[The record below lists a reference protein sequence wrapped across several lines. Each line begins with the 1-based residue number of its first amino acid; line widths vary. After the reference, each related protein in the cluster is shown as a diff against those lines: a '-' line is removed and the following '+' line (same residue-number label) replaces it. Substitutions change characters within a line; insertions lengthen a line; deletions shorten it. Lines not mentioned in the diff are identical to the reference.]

1 MKEAKSLTGLISLRG
16 KTAIITGAGAGMG
29 AATAK
34 RFSEAGACL
43 WLLDV
48 NEANLAKVKKDLS
61 GAIHSVD
68 TYKIDLSRKSEI
80 DRFWESLGAVKP
92 DILVNNA
99 GIFPFRDFLDT
110 DEEFVQKVT
119 NINLNAVYWMCQHF
133 IQVFL
138 EGRRKKKGAAIVNV
152 GSVEAILP
160 FKKDLAH
167 YTTGKAGVIA
177 LTRALARDYGRKGI
191 RANVILPGGIVTA
204 GTKESAKEI
213 LRMNFGVISD
223 GVKFMTRLPL
233 ARMGEPDEVAR
244 ITLVLSSEM
253 SSYVTGAVIPVD
265 GGFLSA

>member
-1 MKEAKSLTGLISLRG
+1 MKEAKRLPRLISLRG

-34 RFSEAGACL
+34 RFCEAGACL

-48 NEANLAKVKKDLS
+48 KEANLAKVKKDLS
-61 GAIHSVD
+61 RATHSVD
-68 TYKIDLSRKSEI
+68 TYRIDLSSKSEI
-80 DRFWESLGAVKP
+80 DRFWESIETVKP

-110 DEEFVQKVT
+110 DEEFVQKVM

-133 IQVFL
+133 IRVFL

-191 RANVILPGGIVTA
+191 RANVILPGGIVTT

-213 LRMNFGVISD
+213 LRMHFGVVSD

-244 ITLVLSSEM
+244 ISLMLSSEM
-253 SSYVTGAVIPVD
+253 SSYVNGAVIPVD